1 MAEGKILAAGEGRR
15 LDIAGGH
22 TEIKL
27 TGDDT
32 GGHYSLVEHTVAP
45 RFPGPPPHMHR
56 IYSQVFSI
64 IEGTVT
70 FRLGERTVHASAG
83 SLVHVPVGVAHTFS
97 NPGDEPAR
105 ILEIDSPGGFE
116 GYFEELAA
124 AFPAGTV
131 VDRAIVA
138 DIQSRYDTQ
147 PA

>member
-1 MAEGKILAAGEGRR
+1 MAEGKILAAGEGQR

-45 RFPGPPPHMHR
+45 RFPGPPPHLHR

-83 SLVHVPVGVAHTFS
+83 ALVHVPVGVAHTFS

-105 ILEIDSPGGFE
+105 MLEIDAPGGFE
-116 GYFEELAA
+116 GYFVELAA
-124 AFPAGTV
+124 AFPAGTA

-138 DIQSRYDTQ
+138 EIQSRYDTQ

>member
-1 MAEGKILAAGEGRR
+1 MADGTVLAAGEGER

-27 TGDDT
+27 SGDDT
-32 GGHYSLVEHTVAP
+32 GGRYSLVEHTIAP
-45 RFPGPPPHMHR
+45 RFPGPPPHVHQ
-56 IYSQVFSI
+56 IYSQAFSI

-83 SLVHVPVGVAHTFS
+83 SLVYVPVGVAHTFS

-105 ILEIDSPGGFE
+105 MLEIDSPGGFE
-116 GYFEELAA
+116 GYFADLAA
-124 AFPAGTV
+124 AFPAGTP

-138 DIQSRYDTQ
+138 EIQRRYDTQ